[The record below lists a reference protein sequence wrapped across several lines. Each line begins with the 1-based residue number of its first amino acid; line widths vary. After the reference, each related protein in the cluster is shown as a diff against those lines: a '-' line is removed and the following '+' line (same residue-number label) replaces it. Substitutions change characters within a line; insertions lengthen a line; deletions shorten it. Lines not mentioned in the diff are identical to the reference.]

1 MLTDRFVYHMVPSKF
16 EGSVLYPLN
25 QLKEL
30 NPEVAA
36 EHARKY
42 ADRKPL
48 PERQIPPLNCLW
60 NDVLMFSPV
69 HPAEIM
75 RTFRKAGYDLKSKRF
90 FEIPLTIFEP
100 NLTAVHFYSKQR
112 EFGDHTIDPDEFA
125 MLSDVD
131 FEPLAILG
139 DKLAQHIEQSKK
151 DGRSP
156 VMFGN
161 VPHVLYKGTVST
173 NQLTIIEA

>member
-1 MLTDRFVYHMVPSKF
+1 MVPKGF
-16 EGSVLYPLN
+16 EGNRLYPLS
-25 QLKEL
+25 QLKAL

-42 ADRKPL
+42 ADRKAL
-48 PERQIPPLNCLW
+48 LERQIPALNCLW

-75 RTFRKAGYDLKSKRF
+75 QTFRNAGYDLKPKRF
-90 FEIPLTIFEP
+90 FEIPLTLFEP
-100 NLTAVHFYSKQR
+100 KLTAVYFHSKQR

-131 FEPLAILG
+131 FEPLTILG
-139 DKLAQHIEQSKK
+139 NKLTRHIEQSKK

-156 VMFGN
+156 IMFGN
-161 VPHVLYKGTVST
+161 VPHILYKGTVFT
-173 NQLTIIEA
+173 DQFAIIEV